1 MCMAHRK
8 LSTNVLFPSREQ
20 SPWGMSLEK
29 EVVLQTER
37 SGDEENGGAKKAFSV
52 SGTALGAASTTRFP
66 GQKHWSYMTH
76 PCWLLVV
83 L

>member
-1 MCMAHRK
+1 MYMAHRK
-8 LSTNVLFPSREQ
+8 FSTNVPIPSREQ

-37 SGDEENGGAKKAFSV
+37 SGDQENGGTKKAFSI
-52 SGTALGAASTTRFP
+52 SGTALGAALTMRFP
-66 GQKHWSYMTH
+66 GQKLWLYMTH